1 MTFVVHFVNVITL
14 APYFVIQ
21 SNCPYVF
28 MHVSTSFDTAFI
40 KRPKSKRHL
49 LHNSAKAIWQC
60 RNVQY
65 IKVASTICLHT
76 WCLYLQPEVTF

>member
-14 APYFVIQ
+14 APCFVIQ

-76 WCLYLQPEVTF
+76 WCLSLQPEVTF